1 MDATGQDLF
10 HFLRLIRRLRDL
22 IEPLAASVYFAPEV
36 HAAFE
41 ALGFGPSS
49 GEFNGVQGP
58 NTVAYVTSRGACMGQ
73 VPGDVITAAFG
84 VFSPAAIVPAA
95 EQGWAIASRDDILAA
110 RLAGQQ
116 AFLRRVLPSSDAELT
131 RATELLT
138 QASAGCQH
146 AGRPLYAGLKSLM
159 GPTGD
164 AYGDLWKVADLV
176 REHRGDCHTLAW
188 ASHGL
193 SAAEIMLLTELWW
206 GLPRRSYAL
215 TRGWTTEEYDRADA
229 RLADEGWVED
239 DQLTEFGRDLRRDI
253 EETTDL
259 LESDVFF
266 ALGDDVVELLSLL
279 EPMADAIV
287 AAGGYPRSAFK
298 TESDLEVS

>member
-1 MDATGQDLF
+1 MDATGSDLF

-41 ALGFGPSS
+41 RLGYGPSS

-58 NTVAYVTSRGACMGQ
+58 NGVAYFTSRSACLGEA
-73 VPGDVITAAFG
+73 PGEVVTAAFG
-84 VFSPAAIVPAA
+84 VFSPAVVVPAVR
-95 EQGWAIASRDDILAA
+95 EGWTVASRDDLLGA
-110 RLAGQQ
+110 RLSGQQ
-116 AFLRRVLPSSDAELT
+116 AFLRRVFPAGTVEVS
-131 RATELLT
+131 RATELLN
-138 QASAGCQH
+138 QAATGCQH
-146 AGRPLYAGLKSLM
+146 AGRPLYAGLHSLA

-164 AYGDLWKVADLV
+164 PYGDLWKAADLV

-188 ASHGL
+188 TSHGL
-193 SAAEIMLLTELWW
+193 SAPEIMLLTELWW
-206 GLPRRSYAL
+206 GIPRRTYAL
-215 TRGWTTEEYDRADA
+215 TRGWTTAEFNRADA
-229 RLADEGWVED
+229 RLVDEGWVED
-239 DQLTEFGRDLRRDI
+239 DELSDLGRELRRDI

-259 LESDVFF
+259 LESEVFF
-266 ALGDDVVELLSLL
+266 ALGDDVVELLTLL

-287 AAGGYPRSAFK
+287 AAGGYPRTAFK